1 MVKVIGGRLCMIAVA
16 LAGVFALAQKA
27 DAAWVLHWGAHM
39 NERSGTVMNDF
50 VANRDGQ
57 HEGVGLGVLGPAGKG
72 TAYHF
77 DGTTSAAWVAA
88 AGLEPPGTR
97 SVRVSVWIKP
107 DRLPAASP
115 EPDIVK
121 RGYSA
126 SSPGLYKVEYL
137 SNRHASCGFKGT
149 LAGVGHVTGGP
160 ELDDG
165 LWHRIVC
172 TKTSTRI
179 TLNVD
184 GQTVASKAIAVGSIN
199 MPNDDLVIGAYRRGS
214 PNFKGDIDEV
224 RIEYFN

>member
-1 MVKVIGGRLCMIAVA
+1 MAKVIGVVVA

-57 HEGVGLGVLGPAGKG
+57 HAGVGVGVLGPAGKG

-88 AGLEPPGTR
+88 AGLEPPGAR

-107 DRLPAASP
+107 DKLPATDP

-126 SSPGLYKVEYL
+126 TSPGLYKVEYL
-137 SNRHASCGFKGT
+137 SSNGRASCGFKGT
-149 LAGVGHVTGGP
+149 IAGAGHVTGGP
-160 ELDDG
+160 RLDDG
-165 LWHRIVC
+165 PWHRIVC
-172 TKTSTRI
+172 TKTATRI

-184 GQTVASKAIAVGSIN
+184 GQTVAVKAIAVGSIN

-224 RIEYFN
+224 KVEYFN